1 MTLPV
6 FYTDAPLANASPG
19 QSLPITGQA
28 HHHAVIV
35 RRMKAG
41 EALELTDGAGL
52 RVRGVLESASKEAA
66 TLIIHEVESEHPQTP
81 RLGLIQ
87 ALAKGDRDL
96 AAVETAVE
104 VGVDVVVPWQAQRSI
119 VQWKGSKAAKAHDK
133 WANLIQAAALQSRR
147 VNFPQ
152 LEQLSST
159 SFAVQKAREG
169 ALVIVLHESGTRPFV
184 QTLRSELSQ
193 REAHEIY
200 VVVGPEGGITDAEQ
214 QQMQEAG
221 AVTAVLGPTVLRAS
235 SAGPIALALA
245 QQELGHWDPSEKG

>member
-6 FYTDAPLANASPG
+6 FRTDAPLSEIRPG

-28 HHHAVIV
+28 LHHAVTV

-66 TLIIHEVESEHPQTP
+66 VLTIHEVEHEQPPTP
-81 RLGLIQ
+81 RLGLVQ

-119 VQWKGSKAAKAHDK
+119 VQWKGAKAAKAHDK
-133 WANLIQAAALQSRR
+133 WANLIRAASLQSRR

-159 SFAVQKAREG
+159 SFAAQKAREG
-169 ALVIVLHESGTRPFV
+169 ALVIVLHEAGTRPFV
-184 QTLRSELSQ
+184 QTLRSELS
-193 REAHEIY
+193 RRTVEEIY
-200 VVVGPEGGITDAEQ
+200 VVVGPEGGIADAER
-214 QQMQEAG
+214 QQMEEAG
-221 AVTAVLGPTVLRAS
+221 ALTAVLGPTVLRAS

-245 QQELGHWDPSEKG
+245 QQELGRWGSADNG

>member
-6 FYTDAPLANASPG
+6 FYTDAPLSEVRPG
-19 QSLPITGQA
+19 QRVPITGQA
-28 HHHAVIV
+28 LHHAVTV

-66 TLIIHEVESEHPQTP
+66 VLAADEVEHEHPQTP

-119 VQWKGSKAAKAHDK
+119 VQWKGAKAAKAHDK
-133 WANLIQAAALQSRR
+133 WANLIQAASLQSRR
-147 VNFPQ
+147 VNFPK

-159 SFAVQKAREG
+159 SFAAQKAREG
-169 ALVIVLHESGTRPFV
+169 ALVIVLHEAGPRPFV
-184 QTLRSELSQ
+184 QTLRSELS
-193 REAHEIY
+193 RRTVEEIY
-200 VVVGPEGGITDAEQ
+200 VVVGPEGGIADAER
-214 QQMQEAG
+214 QQMEEAG
-221 AVTAVLGPTVLRAS
+221 ALTAVLGPTVLRAS
-235 SAGPIALALA
+235 SAGPIALALT
-245 QQELGHWDPSEKG
+245 QQELGRWGPADNG